1 MTAIFPIFLCLA
13 LLTPPGSAPA
23 SATGDDKEIQWIG
36 EARIPGTARDLSGE
50 EQTLENGEA
59 VNRIGGFSAL
69 DYSGK
74 GNLYAA
80 MADRGP
86 DDGAVS
92 YPCRVQM
99 LEILIQPEA
108 ATKVSTKLVRTV
120 PFVDTMGRPLTG
132 KSIFLSATDKLG
144 HRFDPEG
151 FRFAPDGTFFVSDE
165 YGPEIL
171 RFDANGREL
180 SRYSLPAYYRVAIP
194 SGDRVEENA
203 KNKIGR
209 ASNRGL
215 EGIAITP
222 DGKSLIA
229 LMQGPLLQDAVL
241 DETGKVIGTNCRLIR
256 MAVEGGPVE
265 EYVYPLDSPLNGN
278 SEILAVDVN
287 RFLVI
292 ERDSVPGEAS
302 GYRRIVLCDLTKATN
317 VAGTEALRKNL
328 NESTIRPV
336 AKSTFIELLDP
347 KWGLKGAEMPEKI
360 EGLTFGPSL
369 PGNRRALLM
378 SIDNDFESAADSR
391 LWVFSVPEKL

>member
-1 MTAIFPIFLCLA
+1 MTAIFPICLCLA

-23 SATGDDKEIQWIG
+23 LATGDDKEIQWIG

-132 KSIFLSATDKLG
+132 KSIFLAATEKLA

-171 RFDANGREL
+171 QFDANGREL
-180 SRYSLPAYYRVAIP
+180 KRFDVPSYLRVAFP
-194 SGDRVEENA
+194 SGDRVEENT
-203 KNKIGR
+203 KNKTGR

-215 EGIAITP
+215 ECLAISA
-222 DGKSLIA
+222 DGQHLIA

-241 DETGKVIGTNCRLIR
+241 DETGKAIGTICRLIR
-256 MAVEGGPVE
+256 FPIAGGPTE
-265 EYVYPLDSPLNGN
+265 EYVYSLDSALNGN
-278 SEILAVDVN
+278 SEILSVDAN

-317 VAGTEALRKNL
+317 VAGTEALPKNL

-336 AKSTFIELLDP
+336 AKSTFIDLLDP
-347 KWGLKGAEMPEKI
+347 KWGLKGADMPEKI

-391 LWVFSVPEKL
+391 LWIFSVPENL